1 MKQKEINKK
10 NKSYVGADDPVRPL
24 PKRNPLIKQNGITV
38 VALVITIII
47 MLILAGVTVKIA
59 TGGGIIDKT
68 KNASDKFEIEQE
80 KEKVKSGYLSYK
92 TAKMVDDNAQLF
104 VEDAQPPI
112 GNATSGWTVI
122 FTKTNNEYKLTKDGK
137 VTLTKQNGTVV
148 SGWTDNGDGTFTN
161 GDVTLQVGDY
171 VNYDPT
177 KDENGNT
184 VSITSYT
191 SYGTSSANKNDGRSN
206 GYADQVF
213 NLNNYNSGWKVLG
226 VDNGN
231 IRLIS
236 ADIIGSDNGA
246 DSSEIG
252 KYLIRGKDGYQ
263 YGISE
268 LNAISTIYGQGKGA
282 TGAKSIT
289 VEDINKITGYNPTN
303 TGNGKPYGS
312 GEAYEYGNKIT
323 YFWDGTNT
331 PYYEYGEGVNKITGS
346 LGIAHNVF
354 DWYEGTIWRNS
365 AKSTTATATNKERI
379 VELTNNFYGYYPT
392 TLTNNS
398 AGAIKGIEEKSNVWE
413 LLFGNTDSKY
423 YMLASTYVSCDE
435 RYVSFGIH
443 MVNKYNIDGAM
454 LAASFAYEQNASYG
468 IRPVVTLKSD
478 VQIEKTSAN
487 DGTTLNK
494 ACIIK

>member
-68 KNASDKFEIEQE
+68 KNASDEFEIEQE

-92 TAKMVDDNAQLF
+92 TAKMVDNDAQLS
-104 VEDAQPPI
+104 VEDAKTT
-112 GNATSGWTVI
+112 GNATSGWTVT

-191 SYGTSSANKNDGRSN
+191 SYGTSSANRNDGRTS
-206 GYADQVF
+206 GYSEDQEFRV
-213 NLNNYNSGWKVLG
+213 NSGNSSDGWRVL
-226 VDNGN
+226 DIENGQ
-231 IRLIS
+231 IRLI
-236 ADIIGSDNGA
+236 AARGYRTVT
-246 DSSEIG
+246 SSVVGYCLDG
-252 KYLIRGKDGYQ
+252 KEGYQ

-268 LNAISTIYGQGKGA
+268 LNAISAIYGQGKGA

-289 VEDINKITGYNPTN
+289 VEDINKLTGYNPTN
-303 TGNGKPYGS
+303 AEGGKPYGS
-312 GEAYEYGNKIT
+312 GDANEYGNKIT
-323 YFWDGTNT
+323 YFWDGTNK
-331 PYYEYGEGVNKITGS
+331 PCYEYGDGKNKRTGN
-346 LGIAHNVF
+346 LYNEHTVF
-354 DWYEGTIWRNS
+354 NWYDGTMWQNS
-365 AKSTTATATNKERI
+365 TKSTSATTTNKERI
-379 VELTNNFYGYYPT
+379 IELTNDFYSYGPT
-392 TLTNNS
+392 TLTYSGNEKINNILFEGS
-398 AGAIKGIEEKSNVWE
+398 SSVTYWLASSYKYFDDYNINFGMFHVRNNNMSGDTLIYSN
-413 LLFGNTDSKY
+413 GNT
-423 YMLASTYVSCDE
+423 T
-435 RYVSFGIH
+435 
-443 MVNKYNIDGAM
+443 KYNIN
-454 LAASFAYEQNASYG
+454 F